1 MTLPLTAWLWQH
13 EYWLP
18 PGITWEDMKETEE
31 TRYPQPQHLLV
42 SLPGALLLIG
52 LRFIFE
58 RFVAVPL
65 SQKMGLKEKLLR
77 KASPNPV
84 LEAFYA
90 AHHRSPKEG
99 ELSGLAKQCDLQPR
113 QVERWFRCRRNQ
125 DQPSLTKKFCVASW
139 RATFYLTAFC
149 IGMATLYDKP
159 WFWDH
164 RECWTGY
171 PQQRLLYSTFGFYM
185 LELSYFCSLVITLP
199 FDVKKKDFY
208 QQIVHHA
215 ATIPLIIFSYCAN
228 YIRIGTLV
236 IIIHLSSECLLE
248 PTKIFYY
255 LKWRRIS
262 DGLFIIFSAVFLLT
276 WLVIFP
282 CMVIYSTYYYFIEI
296 YQPFFGYYLLNGLL
310 MVIQLLN
317 IFWSCMIILMVY
329 RFILHGTVEG
339 DVRSDTEDSE
349 NNEEE
354 MEQEKEAKRNRVP
367 PHSPNSTAAALALA
381 RRTPCSG
388 IGRSQWPTGGHA

>member
-1 MTLPLTAWLWQH
+1 
-13 EYWLP
+13 
-18 PGITWEDMKETEE
+18 MKETEE

-125 DQPSLTKKFCVASW
+125 DQPSLTKKFCVASC

-149 IGMATLYDKP
+149 IGLATLYDKP

-199 FDVKKKDFY
+199 FDVKQKDFY

-215 ATIPLIIFSYCAN
+215 AAIPLIIFSYCAN

-236 IIIHLSSECLLE
+236 IIIQLSSECLLE

-276 WLVIFP
+276 RLVIFP

-329 RFILHGTVEG
+329 RFILHGTMEG
-339 DVRSDTEDSE
+339 DLKSDTEDSE

-354 MEQEKEAKRNRVP
+354 MEQEKEAKRNGVP